1 MMRFSVF
8 TTTPTSSAASFPAT
22 SATSPASFRVSLV
35 DHLIFVCEVIV
46 KVHSLLVIELGALCL
61 KFLSWVLVSNL
72 AKAE

>member
-1 MMRFSVF
+1 
-8 TTTPTSSAASFPAT
+8 
-22 SATSPASFRVSLV
+22 VSLV